1 MVRDVNPPGGA
12 AAPGSLAAVVAE
24 IEMEEFER
32 QSRFVPVFLWLWEH
46 REEVRRLLAAG
57 TSWDAIAAAIVRLG
71 VADDGGPGAAYCRV
85 AWNRVTSY
93 EPRVLGK
100 RLPGADAA
108 PPPAPVEPALAALVR
123 PARRGALADPPALE
137 LTPAARRVAGAEDGA

>member
-1 MVRDVNPPGGA
+1 MVRDVISPGGGV
-12 AAPGSLAAVVAE
+12 APGSLAAVVAE

-57 TSWDAIAAAIVRLG
+57 TTWEAIAAAIVRLG
-71 VADDGGPGAAYCRV
+71 VAEEEGPGAAYCRV

-100 RLPGADAA
+100 RRPLHEAEL
-108 PPPAPVEPALAALVR
+108 APVAMEPALAALVR
-123 PARRGALADPPALE
+123 PTRRGTLADPPALE
-137 LTPAARRVAGAEDGA
+137 LTPAARRLGGAEDGV